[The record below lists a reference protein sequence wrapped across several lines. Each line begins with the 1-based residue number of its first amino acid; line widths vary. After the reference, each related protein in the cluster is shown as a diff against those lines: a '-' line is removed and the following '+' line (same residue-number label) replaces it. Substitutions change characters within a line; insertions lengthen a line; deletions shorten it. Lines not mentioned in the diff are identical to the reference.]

1 MPSPADAVLNFQ
13 VGLAAGL
20 SLLTLTSYRRV
31 SPAWLHRLL
40 MAGALFVFS
49 RYVAMA
55 VCATTSSP
63 EGPRILRHVGWL
75 ALLLG
80 FILPSVFAIDQLLR
94 HPAMTPKKLLVRSS
108 FPFLV
113 AWSTATP
120 FQWLRWIYQG
130 MFVLAFVVICALLMR
145 KIPSQPIR
153 LALLGLAVGQ
163 SCLAFGGLYGEMAML
178 LALWYAYETAAD
190 AVFA

>member
-1 MPSPADAVLNFQ
+1 MSLASAYHFLL
-13 VGLAAGL
+13 GLAAGL

-40 MAGALFVFS
+40 MASALFVFS

-80 FILPSVFAIDQLLR
+80 LILPSIFAIDQLLR
-94 HPAMTPKKLLVRSS
+94 HPAMTPKKLLLRSS
-108 FPFLV
+108 FPLLV
-113 AWSTATP
+113 AWSTAAP
-120 FQWLRWIYQG
+120 FPWLRGIYQG
-130 MFVLAFVVICALLMR
+130 IFVLAFIAICVPLMR
-145 KIPSQPIR
+145 KIPSRPIR
-153 LALLGLAVGQ
+153 LALLGLMIGQ
-163 SCLAFGGLYGEMAML
+163 AALALGGLYGEMAML
-178 LALWYAYETAAD
+178 LALWFAYETAAD